1 MPEPANMVAIYC
13 SIGKSTFAE
22 INTDKM
28 CQCNK
33 CPVLSEN
40 NLSTRYYCRLGKEG

>member
-1 MPEPANMVAIYC
+1 
-13 SIGKSTFAE
+13 
-22 INTDKM
+22 M

-33 CPVLSEN
+33 CPVFSEN